1 METLCGFGMCLCDW
15 NMIPALNQLPC
26 LLFLFVFF
34 LLPFLVLTL
43 WSVPS
48 HRTVQ
53 TDKGRNCLL
62 ALSTGCSAIRMATI
76 IIICKLS
83 WSPKASGTTV
93 KVMSD
98 LKKKKNLLGSVIN
111 SSIVKVSYQMLAQVS
126 WWMNTSISWIIFWNS
141 VLKIP
146 KLLCECLLLNFFSD
160 PFHLV
165 KFCCSDLHLHAKHFR
180 SLEERKKQHQEGLY
194 LSDTLP
200 RKKTTPSISPH
211 FSSATMGRSTTPKVG
226 HGENHGLHLQWV
238 FLSLCW
244 LTCKGLMENAT

>member
-1 METLCGFGMCLCDW
+1 MRNYCRGSLGKIFFKSRRMPYMETLCGFGMCLCDW

-98 LKKKKNLLGSVIN
+98 LKKKKSSRFSNKFFHCQGLLPNARSSLLMNEHKYKLNNFLEFCVKN
-111 SSIVKVSYQMLAQVS
+111 SKTSLWML
-126 WWMNTSISWIIFWNS
+126 TS
-141 VLKIP
+141 
-146 KLLCECLLLNFFSD
+146 
-160 PFHLV
+160 
-165 KFCCSDLHLHAKHFR
+165 
-180 SLEERKKQHQEGLY
+180 
-194 LSDTLP
+194 
-200 RKKTTPSISPH
+200 
-211 FSSATMGRSTTPKVG
+211 
-226 HGENHGLHLQWV
+226 
-238 FLSLCW
+238 
-244 LTCKGLMENAT
+244 